1 MRTAVGVIY
10 PSVGRH
16 LKMEIS
22 LALKRRQVMRRVNY
36 LVPVLA
42 LTLALAGVAPVLHGQ
57 DSRAEIQKRIA
68 AEYKRTKMTADR
80 SDIATAGSVLD
91 LHKDGLVMAST
102 EAVAPPTNTYK
113 NGAISFGFGANM
125 AWGMALAPANQ
136 QTTAIALRKFV
147 TGEKFWVTDY
157 MVKPDGVVFVFYSDP
172 YNDVRYYGQ
181 LKFPFAKN
189 VPPPANDVMKEIE
202 EVITAEADSQ
212 EAAPA
217 DNAAPAAQAP
227 AQPSAPPKTIALGQT
242 PDQVVGI
249 LGQPQKIVNLGAK
262 QIYFYPD
269 MKVIF
274 TNGKVTDVQ

>member
-1 MRTAVGVIY
+1 
-10 PSVGRH
+10 
-16 LKMEIS
+16 
-22 LALKRRQVMRRVNY
+22 MRRVNS
-36 LVPVLA
+36 LALVLA
-42 LTLALAGVAPVLHGQ
+42 LTLALAGIAPALRAQ
-57 DSRAEIQKRIA
+57 DPHAEIQKRLA
-68 AEYKRTKMTADR
+68 AEFKRTKMTADR

-125 AWGMALAPANQ
+125 AWGIALSAANQ
-136 QTTAIALRKFV
+136 QTTGIAQRKFV
-147 TGEKFWVTDY
+147 TGEKFWVTEY
-157 MVKPDGVVFVFYSDP
+157 IVKPDGVVFQFYSDP

-189 VPPPANDVMKEIE
+189 VTPPADDVIKTIE
-202 EVITAEADSQ
+202 EVITAESDAP

-217 DNAAPAAQAP
+217 DNAAPPQQQAAP
-227 AQPSAPPKTIALGQT
+227 QPSAPPKTIALGQT
-242 PDQVVGI
+242 TDQVVAI

-262 QIYFYPD
+262 QMYFYPD

>member
-1 MRTAVGVIY
+1 
-10 PSVGRH
+10 
-16 LKMEIS
+16 
-22 LALKRRQVMRRVNY
+22 MRRILY
-36 LVPVLA
+36 LAPVLA
-42 LTLALAGVAPVLHGQ
+42 LTVALACVAPALRGQ
-57 DSRAEIQKRIA
+57 DQRTEIQKRLT
-68 AEYKRTKMTADR
+68 AEFKRTKMTADK
-80 SDIATAGSVLD
+80 SDIAAAGSVLD

-113 NGAISFGFGANM
+113 NGTISFGFGANM

-136 QTTAIALRKFV
+136 QTTAIAQRKFV

-157 MVKPDGVVFVFYSDP
+157 IVKPDGVVFVFYSDP

-181 LKFPFAKN
+181 LKFPFQKN
-189 VPPPANDVMKEIE
+189 VVPPTDDLMKEIE
-202 EVITAEADSQ
+202 EVVTAESD
-212 EAAPA
+212 APDAPAA

-227 AQPSAPPKTIALGQT
+227 AQSSAPPKTIALDQT
-242 PDQVVGI
+242 TDQVIGI

-262 QIYFYPD
+262 QMYFYPD

>member
-1 MRTAVGVIY
+1 
-10 PSVGRH
+10 
-16 LKMEIS
+16 
-22 LALKRRQVMRRVNY
+22 MRRGIC
-36 LVPVLA
+36 LASVLA
-42 LTLALAGVAPVLHGQ
+42 WGLALACVAPALHAQ
-57 DSRAEIQKRIA
+57 DSKAEIQQRLS
-68 AEYKRTKMTADR
+68 AEFKRTKMTADR

-91 LHKDGLVMAST
+91 LHKDGLVMCSTAAIAS
-102 EAVAPPTNTYK
+102 PTNTYK

-136 QTTAIALRKFV
+136 QTTAIPQRKFV

-157 MVKPDGVVFVFYSDP
+157 VVKPDGVVFQFYSDP

-181 LKFPFAKN
+181 LKFPFVKN
-189 VPPPANDVMKEIE
+189 VVPPADEVMKTIE
-202 EVITAEADSQ
+202 EVITAEADTQ

-217 DNAAPAAQAP
+217 ENAAPAQAAAAEP
-227 AQPSAPPKTIALGQT
+227 AAAPKTIALGQT
-242 PDQVVGI
+242 TDEVVGI

-262 QIYFYPD
+262 QMYFYPD

>member
-1 MRTAVGVIY
+1 
-10 PSVGRH
+10 
-16 LKMEIS
+16 MEI
-22 LALKRRQVMRRVNY
+22 ALQLMRRQFMRRAMY
-36 LVPVLA
+36 LAPVLA
-42 LTLALAGVAPVLHGQ
+42 LGLALACVAPALHGQ
-57 DSRAEIQKRIA
+57 DSRAEIQKRLA
-68 AEYKRTKMTADR
+68 AEFKRTKMTADR

-91 LHKDGLVMAST
+91 LHKDGLVMCST
-102 EAVAPPTNTYK
+102 EAIASPTNTYK

-136 QTTAIALRKFV
+136 QTAAIPQRKFV

-157 MVKPDGVVFVFYSDP
+157 IVKLDGVVFQFYSDP

-181 LKFPFAKN
+181 LKFPFTKN
-189 VPPPANDVMKEIE
+189 VAPPADEVMKAIE
-202 EVITAEADSQ
+202 EVITAEADTQ

-217 DNAAPAAQAP
+217 ENVAPPAQQAAAQPAAA
-227 AQPSAPPKTIALGQT
+227 PKTIALGQT
-242 PDQVVGI
+242 TGQVVEI

-262 QIYFYPD
+262 QMYFYAD

>member
-1 MRTAVGVIY
+1 
-10 PSVGRH
+10 
-16 LKMEIS
+16 MEF
-22 LALKRRQVMRRVNY
+22 ALQLQRRQVMRRGIY
-36 LVPVLA
+36 LAVLIT
-42 LTLALAGVAPVLHGQ
+42 LTLAGVAPALHGQ
-57 DSRAEIQKRIA
+57 DQRAEIEKRVS
-68 AEYKRTKMTADR
+68 AEFKRTKMTTDR

-102 EAVAPPTNTYK
+102 AAAAPPTNTYK

-125 AWGMALAPANQ
+125 AWGIQLAPANQ
-136 QTTAIALRKFV
+136 QTTAIPQRKFV

-157 MVKPDGVVFVFYSDP
+157 TVKPDGIFFVFYSDP

-189 VPPPANDVMKEIE
+189 VAPPADEMMKTIE
-202 EVITAEADSQ
+202 EVITAEADTQ

-217 DNAAPAAQAP
+217 DNSAPAAQAP
-227 AQPSAPPKTIALGQT
+227 AQESAPPKTIALGQT
-242 PDQVVGI
+242 TGEVVGI

-262 QIYFYPD
+262 QMYFYPD

>member
-1 MRTAVGVIY
+1 
-10 PSVGRH
+10 
-16 LKMEIS
+16 
-22 LALKRRQVMRRVNY
+22 MRRAIY
-36 LVPVLA
+36 LASVLA
-42 LTLALAGVAPVLHGQ
+42 LTLAVACVAPALHGQ
-57 DSRAEIQKRIA
+57 DSRAEIQKRLA
-68 AEYKRTKMTADR
+68 AEFKRTKMTADR

-91 LHKDGLVMAST
+91 LHKDGLVMCST
-102 EAVAPPTNTYK
+102 EAVASPTNTYK

-136 QTTAIALRKFV
+136 QTTDIPQRKFV

-157 MVKPDGVVFVFYSDP
+157 TVKPDGVVFQFYSDP

-189 VPPPANDVMKEIE
+189 VAPPADDVLKTIE
-202 EVITAEADSQ
+202 EVITAEADTP

-217 DNAAPAAQAP
+217 DNAAPAQQAA
-227 AQPSAPPKTIALGQT
+227 AQPAAAPKTIALGQST
-242 PDQVVGI
+242 DQVVGI

-262 QIYFYPD
+262 QMYFYPD

-274 TNGKVTDVQ
+274 TNGKVSDVQ

>member
-1 MRTAVGVIY
+1 MEFAPQLIRRQFMRRAIY
-10 PSVGRH
+10 LAP
-16 LKMEIS
+16 I
-22 LALKRRQVMRRVNY
+22 LALGV
-36 LVPVLA
+36 
-42 LTLALAGVAPVLHGQ
+42 ALACVAPALHGQ
-57 DSRAEIQKRIA
+57 DSRAEIQKRLA
-68 AEYKRTKMTADR
+68 AEFKRTKMTANR

-125 AWGMALAPANQ
+125 AWGIALSPANQ
-136 QTTAIALRKFV
+136 QTTSIPQRKFV

-157 MVKPDGVVFVFYSDP
+157 SVKPDGVVFQFYSDP
-172 YNDVRYYGQ
+172 YNDIRYYGQ

-189 VPPPANDVMKEIE
+189 VAPPADEVMKSIE
-202 EVITAEADSQ
+202 EVITAEADTQ

-217 DNAAPAAQAP
+217 DNPAPAPQA
-227 AQPSAPPKTIALGQT
+227 ATRAAASPKTIVLGQT
-242 PDQVVGI
+242 TDEVVGI

-262 QIYFYPD
+262 QMYFYPD

>member
-1 MRTAVGVIY
+1 
-10 PSVGRH
+10 
-16 LKMEIS
+16 
-22 LALKRRQVMRRVNY
+22 MRRANY
-36 LVPVLA
+36 LAPVLA
-42 LTLALAGVAPVLHGQ
+42 LGLALACVAPALHGQ
-57 DSRAEIQKRIA
+57 DSRAEIQKRLA
-68 AEYKRTKMTADR
+68 AEFKRTKMTADR

-102 EAVAPPTNTYK
+102 EAVASPTNTYK
-113 NGAISFGFGANM
+113 NGTISFGFGANM
-125 AWGMALAPANQ
+125 AWGMALSPANQ
-136 QTTAIALRKFV
+136 QTTAIPQRKFV

-157 MVKPDGVVFVFYSDP
+157 IVKPDGVVFQFYSDP

-189 VPPPANDVMKEIE
+189 VAPPADDVMKTIE
-202 EVITAEADSQ
+202 EVITAEADTQ

-217 DNAAPAAQAP
+217 DNAAPAQQA
-227 AQPSAPPKTIALGQT
+227 AARPSAPPKTIALGQT
-242 PDQVVGI
+242 TDQVVGI

-262 QIYFYPD
+262 QMYFYPD

>member
-1 MRTAVGVIY
+1 VGVIY
-10 PSVGRH
+10 SPVGRH
-16 LKMEIS
+16 FK
-22 LALKRRQVMRRVNY
+22 LALPLRLKRRLIMRRILY
-36 LVPVLA
+36 LAPVLA
-42 LTLALAGVAPVLHGQ
+42 LTVALACVAPALRGQ
-57 DSRAEIQKRIA
+57 DQRTEIQKRLT
-68 AEYKRTKMTADR
+68 AEFKRTKMTADK
-80 SDIATAGSVLD
+80 SDIAAAGSVLD

-113 NGAISFGFGANM
+113 NGTISFGFGANM

-136 QTTAIALRKFV
+136 QTTAIAQRKFV

-157 MVKPDGVVFVFYSDP
+157 IVKPDGVVFVFYSDP

-181 LKFPFAKN
+181 LKFPFQKN
-189 VPPPANDVMKEIE
+189 VVPPTDDLMKEIE
-202 EVITAEADSQ
+202 EVVTAESD
-212 EAAPA
+212 APDAPAA

-227 AQPSAPPKTIALGQT
+227 AQSSAPPKTIALGQT
-242 PDQVVGI
+242 TDQVIGI

-262 QIYFYPD
+262 QMYFYPD